1 MLTTWRSVSR
11 QKCFLKIVATQFL
24 KNVSPPMAAAVC
36 HYLRAAFFSRLDCYF
51 LTSASR
57 ETSVSETGRT
67 CLHEAANTNTDPPE
81 CICYPTTTLQLA
93 EQTVTHTWEPWANH
107 IVYRTQHQHL
117 EPGEDYVNL
126 WLYLPAT
133 SCSRKKK
140 EKKKGWSYFPFF
152 LMCGGGRRFHIE
164 TQKYAVFEENRAELA
179 K

>member
-1 MLTTWRSVSR
+1 MKICFAAEVFPQNSCHSVLE
-11 QKCFLKIVATQFL
+11 KCFSSNGCSCLPLPEGSFL
-24 KNVSPPMAAAVC
+24 LS
-36 HYLRAAFFSRLDCYF
+36 SRLLF
-51 LTSASR
+51 SNLGLE